1 MGSRKINKLSKK
13 CLWIFPTVFIYSFYF
28 TGVVQA
34 KNTDMQKLR
43 NQGIY
48 YYDVD
53 AACSAIDTTS
63 EDADLNSTPDVSLQ
77 DLAKKMLSNKNI
89 TYWTNNGVN
98 TRDVVVALSEGKKA
112 YTTADNA
119 TAKEVDLNPN
129 ILLFIINAA
138 ENGKIM
144 VNALTDKTHTNGSNH
159 YQGLAVDI
167 DNGAGNT
174 TIPLAKLVDIAKI
187 YGGTKNDETTHYHF
201 DFTDRTAKAPATQG
215 DTPNS
220 DENNLP
226 NSLGGIRG
234 TGLTQ
239 TEINSAKAKAKS
251 GLSIQEGTY
260 TGTAYGPPWD
270 TMQGTGTTSTGIKLD
285 KPKYVVA
292 SDPDKRLPYGSFVY
306 ITPNP
311 FDWKGPFLVADTGGA
326 FHGSEAKVDFYDWNG
341 RSHQNSWGSKNVE
354 VKKAPDVQSNS
365 SSSNEVAPN
374 CSCTPDDITNINAG
388 TGAPNGTTF
397 PNLDPSAM
405 ANAINKYIAK
415 TNPDSK
421 MNGLGEK
428 IVKSAE
434 KNNINPFIIVSI
446 AQKETSLSNPSDYN
460 VSHGNNSFGRTATS
474 SQPHFVGSRT
484 WYKWSSVEASVDVD
498 APENKN
504 TNVGDIASYLRNS
517 GFYTKAL
524 NTNNLTKVMMT
535 YAPPFENNTNQ
546 YISQIRSW
554 TEKMIALT
562 KDANTN
568 IDQISAP
575 EIPNSACGSL
585 NTDFPTDCAVTKPE
599 YGSQNGV
606 GDQFSEQQLRSTYG
620 DPGSSGSNNGEV
632 GKQLTE
638 VNFLGHKVQVHKKAA
653 ACLEAVAKEIELN
666 NITYKIKEMG
676 CYRYDSD
683 NGNSNIG
690 TRSYHTYG
698 VACDINW
705 STNPF
710 IRGSSAPHDMP
721 DSYVKAFYDHGFTW
735 GGNWQSV
742 KDYMHFEFNGIKPQ

>member
-1 MGSRKINKLSKK
+1 MKIAKISK
-13 CLWIFPTVFIYSFYF
+13 IFLLVLTTFILMSNE
-28 TGVVQA
+28 VVYA
-34 KNTDMQKLR
+34 AVSTDIQKLR

-48 YYDVD
+48 YYDKQSN
-53 AACSAIDTTS
+53 CSNLDTVTT
-63 EDADLNSTPDVSLQ
+63 D
-77 DLAKKMLSNKNI
+77 
-89 TYWTNNGVN
+89 TN
-98 TRDVVVALSEGKKA
+98 
-112 YTTADNA
+112 TTDPA
-119 TAKEVDLNPN
+119 TA
-129 ILLFIINAA
+129 
-138 ENGKIM
+138 
-144 VNALTDKTHTNGSNH
+144 
-159 YQGLAVDI
+159 
-167 DNGAGNT
+167 
-174 TIPLAKLVDIAKI
+174 
-187 YGGTKNDETTHYHF
+187 DETT
-201 DFTDRTAKAPATQG
+201 
-215 DTPNS
+215 
-220 DENNLP
+220 LP

-239 TEINSAKAKAKS
+239 AEVDGAKSKAKS
-251 GLSIQEGTY
+251 GLSVQEGKY

-270 TMQGTGTTSTGIKLD
+270 GAGGMQGSGTTSTGIKLD

-311 FDWKGPFLVADTGGA
+311 FNWTGPFLVADTGGA

-341 RSHQNSWGSKNVE
+341 RSHQNAWGSKDVD
-354 VKKAPDVQSNS
+354 VKQAPNAQTNAS
-365 SSSNEVAPN
+365 SSDNASSAGCQ
-374 CSCTPDDITNINAG
+374 CSSDDISNINAG

-405 ANAINKYIAK
+405 ANAINAYIDK

-421 MNGLGEK
+421 MKGLGEK
-428 IVKSAE
+428 IVKSAQ

-517 GFYTKAL
+517 GFYTNAL
-524 NTNNLTKVMMT
+524 NSNNLPKVMLT
-535 YAPPFENNTNQ
+535 YAPPFENNTSQ

-562 KDANTN
+562 KDTNTN
-568 IDQISAP
+568 IDQINAP
-575 EIPNSACGSL
+575 DVPASSCGSL
-585 NTDFPTDCAVTKPE
+585 SNSFPTDCPATKPV

-606 GDQFSEQQLRSTYG
+606 GQQFSEEQLKATYG
-620 DPGSSGSNNGEV
+620 DPGSSGSSNGEV

-638 VNFLGHKVQVHKKAA
+638 VDFLGHKVQVHKKIAS
-653 ACLEAVAKEIELN
+653 CLEAVAKEIQMN
-666 NITYKIKEMG
+666 NISYKITEMG

-683 NGNSNIG
+683 NGNTNIG

-705 STNPF
+705 SKNPF
-710 IRGSSAPHDMP
+710 TNSPPATHDMP

-735 GGNWQSV
+735 GGNWQSI